1 MQTIPLSAVASQS
14 LTVTLNGQNCQL
26 NIYAKTFATDNINAG
41 DFLTTTA
48 GAIVTDAS
56 LSPLQITAYSVATNA
71 VVNRVFVDVYINN
84 TLIIGGVP
92 GLNAVKIVRDAYL
105 GFSGDLVFYDLEG
118 SSDPLYSGLGTRWVL
133 VYYLP
138 SEL

>member
-26 NIYAKTFATDNINAG
+26 NIYAKTFATDN
-41 DFLTTTA
+41 
-48 GAIVTDAS
+48 V
-56 LSPLQITAYSVATNA
+56 NA